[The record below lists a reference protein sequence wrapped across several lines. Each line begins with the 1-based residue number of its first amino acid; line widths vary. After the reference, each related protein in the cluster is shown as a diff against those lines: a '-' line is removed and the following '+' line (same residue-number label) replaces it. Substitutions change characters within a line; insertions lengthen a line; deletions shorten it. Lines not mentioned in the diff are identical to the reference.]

1 MRSYR
6 VVKTN
11 HTNCYNYW
19 RVFYCTCIGRIKR
32 KSSTAKRIVPLFR
45 AEKVVYY
52 RTSMESI
59 YIIVITL
66 HLPKT
71 GPNIAY
77 AVRIWNRM
85 GMNLYEHFMRIGD
98 GICRIDQ
105 SRWLKSSFDH
115 DEGVTRPVQRSGIE
129 RVLDRGSRQYRYRSW
144 KEMENEVVLFHEVG
158 GNRIVR
164 MVLVHW
170 ISSCWCKRIFRW
182 TK

>member
-1 MRSYR
+1 MDRFKPKKIRSYIGAYLR
-6 VVKTN
+6 EVVPSAI
-11 HTNCYNYW
+11 W
-19 RVFYCTCIGRIKR
+19 RQTMPDFEGKLEKR
-32 KSSTAKRIVPLFR
+32 QDKD
-45 AEKVVYY
+45 
-52 RTSMESI
+52 
-59 YIIVITL
+59 YIISRVL
-66 HLPKT
+66 YY
-71 GPNIAY
+71 N
-77 AVRIWNRM
+77 RISGNFRP
-85 GMNLYEHFMRIGD
+85 ETDFMRIGD